1 MSPATP
7 QSCAAATTTTSAAA
21 SAAVSHRQFHPNSN
35 LNPNKID
42 PKNPNNSR
50 FSSSKIEPDMPDPNS
65 STGNSAARCSSS
77 TPSTIKID
85 GCEEDEILAQS
96 KFLHRMEVLKRRH
109 RRTKQLQK
117 IYRDCYWSL
126 MEEVKLKH
134 REYCWKFG
142 MSTFQEEDD
151 KDGNQGAGE
160 NNNGG
165 NAVVVNSNTCEVH
178 GCKSKAMALTRFCH
192 MHILSDLKQKLYKAC
207 NYVIKSSPTGPILCG
222 KPILRSTVP
231 SYCSLHFQK
240 AEKHVARA
248 LKKAGLNVSNTS
260 KLAPKFHVIVAEYV
274 SQIQNRRRAAQKAN
288 LEIVEVKDE
297 NSS

>member
-1 MSPATP
+1 MPPATP
-7 QSCAAATTTTSAAA
+7 QPTTAATTSAAA
-21 SAAVSHRQFHPNSN
+21 NHRQINSN
-35 LNPNKID
+35 ASANPNKID
-42 PKNPNNSR
+42 LKNPNNFTKPTDSII
-50 FSSSKIEPDMPDPNS
+50 KPEMPDPNS
-65 STGNSAARCSSS
+65 STGNIAVR
-77 TPSTIKID
+77 PIKID
-85 GCEEDEILAQS
+85 GWEEDAILARS

-109 RRTKQLQK
+109 RRTKQLQR

-142 MSTFQEEDD
+142 TSTFQEDEENNN
-151 KDGNQGAGE
+151 KDGSLGNGE
-160 NNNGG
+160 NNN
-165 NAVVVNSNTCEVH
+165 NSNTCGVH

-192 MHILSDLKQKLYKAC
+192 MHILSDSKQKLYKAC
-207 NYVIKSSPTGPILCG
+207 NYAIKSSPTGPILCG

-231 SYCSLHFQK
+231 SYCALHFQK
-240 AEKHVARA
+240 AEKHVTRA

-288 LEIVEVKDE
+288 LELAEVKEE